1 MKKVLFLLFTC
12 LLLVAIVLPACKP
25 GPAVTGPVIKIGVIG
40 PMQYIQ
46 GEHHW
51 WGAEMARDEINA
63 AGGVKVLP
71 DQPPYMVELIK
82 ADSNEINS
90 ITDASAAMEKL
101 ITVDKAQFVV
111 GGFRTE
117 AVFPMQEVAMDNKI
131 IFMNCGAATL
141 ALQTPVL
148 TNYDRY
154 KYYFRVTPFQSGY
167 LVQNVL
173 MSMSMA
179 EKIIKEDTGIQRPL
193 NAAVFT
199 EGAQWADAI
208 TSIMQSLIPT
218 KLGMKVVGTWRP
230 SPTATDC
237 NAEMA
242 AIQAANTDIIGE
254 VISGPL
260 GVPYARS
267 WGELKV
273 PAASVGINVES
284 QAFTFW
290 EATQH
295 FGNLETGL
303 VTLAENTAV
312 TPKTVPFYNAFVA
325 KTGQPPIYTGAGTY
339 DAVYTLAEAITRAGT
354 LDSDA
359 VVAELEKTDR
369 VGAGARLVFT
379 GIDDPSKDPHD
390 VTYGPGFSTGI
401 AGQWQDGKLVGV
413 WPNPNYVGYVPND
426 AWKTVSYE
434 GMVKWIPRPELI
446 DKLKA
451 EAATQPAAPPA
462 GEQPAAPPAGEQPA
476 APPAAG
482 LATYTNTEY
491 GFSVQYPGDWVARPE
506 LIIKPEFQ
514 KAAYGV
520 SGFVPGFVAY
530 AFANPPEESK
540 DWIVTSFKATG
551 NTMPKVT
558 SDIKQETLA
567 DGTQAYTY
575 KASYVSATGYG
586 IESYVL
592 DADKGTT
599 RFRVNVF
606 TIPDMAPM
614 DEALASQVAHSLT
627 FTK

>member
-1 MKKVLFLLFTC
+1 
-12 LLLVAIVLPACKP
+12 
-25 GPAVTGPVIKIGVIG
+25 
-40 PMQYIQ
+40 MQYIQ

-71 DQPPYMVELIK
+71 DAPPYMIQLIQ

-101 ITVDKAQFVV
+101 ITVDGAQFVV

-179 EKIIKEDTGIQRPL
+179 DKIIREQTGIQRPL

-208 TSIMQSLIPT
+208 TSIMQALIPT

-273 PAASVGINVES
+273 PAASVGIDVEA
-284 QAFTFW
+284 QAYTFW

-295 FGNLETGL
+295 FGNYETGV

-339 DAVYTLAEAITRAGT
+339 DAIYTLAEAITRAGT
-354 LDSDA
+354 LASDA
-359 VVAELEKTDR
+359 VVAEVEKTDR
-369 VGAGARLVFT
+369 IGAGAHLVFT

-401 AGQWQDGKLVGV
+401 SGQWQDGKLVGV

-451 EAATQPAAPPA
+451 EAATQPAAPPPS
-462 GEQPAAPPAGEQPA
+462 EQPAAPPAGEQPA

-491 GFSVQYPGDWVARPE
+491 GFTVQYPSDWVERPE

-540 DWIVTSFKATG
+540 DWIVASFKSTG